1 MAWRSHGTTN
11 ATLVSSLQHNNLITS
26 SRVATAMLSTDRAH
40 FCPSD
45 PYRDS
50 PQPIG
55 HAATISAPHMHAN
68 AAEALLP
75 YLKPGARV
83 LDVGSGSG
91 YLTCVLAALVM
102 PGGEVVGVEHI
113 ESLRELGEGNA
124 RKGEMSRGWVERGS
138 VRFVLGDG
146 RRGWREGG
154 EGWDAIVSFCCVCV
168 CVAAFASSV
177 VLLIDCCSMLE
188 QRRQASSRNL
198 WIS

>member
-1 MAWRSHGTTN
+1 MAWRSHGTSN
-11 ATLVSSLQHNNLITS
+11 STLISSLQHNNLITS
-26 SRVATAMLSTDRAH
+26 PRVATAMLSTDRAH
-40 FCPSD
+40 FSPRD

-75 YLKPGARV
+75 FLKPGARV

-113 ESLRELGEGNA
+113 EALRELGEGNA
-124 RKGEMSRGWVERGS
+124 RKGEISRGWVEEGR

-146 RRGWREGG
+146 RRGWRGGG
-154 EGWDAIVSFCCVCV
+154 EGWDAIVSFG
-168 CVAAFASSV
+168 
-177 VLLIDCCSMLE
+177 LLAL
-188 QRRQASSRNL
+188 L
-198 WIS
+198 